1 MESKLEKYN
10 FIVLAPNRWDAVWM
24 NRQHLFSIIGQEH
37 NVIYSNAPFKHWD
50 RKLTRYKSAP
60 FFGENKKVDNV
71 FNIEF
76 PKYLLRITKL
86 TFWDDFVKKMFIKKL
101 EHRLEPNCRT
111 ILYIFNPIYGEYIN
125 EIPHD
130 FLVYHP
136 YDDFNNLYS
145 DSIAKEGEGLLLK
158 KSDVMFTTSKLL
170 QKNYTE
176 RFHQPEN
183 VFFVPNGVDFTLFTK
198 VSNKVKGINFKNNRP
213 KVGYTG
219 SINAKIDISLLS
231 QLFKSLNHCD
241 FYVVGT
247 EGTIDSFQNGDMENL
262 KALPNVYFLG
272 NQQLADVP
280 SYMNAMDINII
291 PYRTDPDSFANA
303 GYPLKLHEYLTIGKS
318 IICSPIDSAFE
329 FKNVIAIKSGV
340 EEWKTEINNLLN
352 SKDTD
357 ENVQLRKNVA
367 QNNTWTKRTESILNT
382 ISKLF

>member
-1 MESKLEKYN
+1 M
-10 FIVLAPNRWDAVWM
+10 
-24 NRQHLFSIIGQEH
+24 
-37 NVIYSNAPFKHWD
+37 
-50 RKLTRYKSAP
+50 
-60 FFGENKKVDNV
+60 
-71 FNIEF
+71 
-76 PKYLLRITKL
+76 
-86 TFWDDFVKKMFIKKL
+86 
-101 EHRLEPNCRT
+101 
-111 ILYIFNPIYGEYIN
+111 
-125 EIPHD
+125 
-130 FLVYHP
+130 
-136 YDDFNNLYS
+136 
-145 DSIAKEGEGLLLK
+145 
-158 KSDVMFTTSKLL
+158 
-170 QKNYTE
+170 
-176 RFHQPEN
+176 
-183 VFFVPNGVDFTLFTK
+183 
-198 VSNKVKGINFKNNRP
+198 
-213 KVGYTG
+213 GYTG